1 MSATLKERDSFILYN
16 DKSEKGLA
24 CNQTSVSG
32 AVSQRACVYC
42 GARVVLN
49 PVADA
54 VHIVHGPIGCASY
67 TWDIRGSLSSGSELY
82 RNSYSTD
89 LGERDIIFGGE
100 DKLKAAI
107 DEAVKTL
114 NPSVIFVYAT
124 CVVGIIGDDIGGIC
138 RAAEKQYGIR
148 VIPVS
153 SSGFAGTKTSGYKA
167 ACDAIMELMGEP
179 EPECERDPLT
189 FNYMGDFNLAG
200 ELWIL
205 KNYFDEIGID
215 VIATITGDGR
225 CDDLMRAK
233 GAAHNIIQC
242 AGSMHYLASRMEDRY
257 SIPYTQVS
265 FFGLDDTTESLEEI
279 ARLTGSDTV
288 MERVQRLV
296 ARKKAEVEPIL
307 DRYRARLAG
316 KTAAIYVGGGFK
328 AISLIKQFN
337 SLGIKTVMV
346 GTQTGRPSEY
356 ETIKFLSDM
365 GTVIL
370 DDANPS
376 ELKHF
381 ITEKGADILVGG
393 VKERPL
399 AFKLGVA
406 FIDHNHERKH
416 PLAGF
421 EGAVNFAKEVDL
433 TVNSPV
439 WGMARE
445 GF

>member
-1 MSATLKERDSFILYN
+1 M
-16 DKSEKGLA
+16 
-24 CNQTSVSG
+24 
-32 AVSQRACVYC
+32 
-42 GARVVLN
+42 
-49 PVADA
+49 
-54 VHIVHGPIGCASY
+54 
-67 TWDIRGSLSSGSELY
+67 SGSELY

-89 LGERDIIFGGE
+89 LGESDIIFGGE
-100 DKLKAAI
+100 DKLRAAI
-107 DEAVKTL
+107 DEAVVTL
-114 NPSVIFVYAT
+114 DPGVIFVYAT

-138 RAAEKQYGIR
+138 RAAERQYGIR

-179 EPECERDPLT
+179 EPEPEPERDPLT

-205 KNYFDEIGID
+205 KNYFDEIGIRM
-215 VIATITGDGR
+215 IATITGDGR
-225 CDDLMRAK
+225 CEDLMRAK
-233 GAAHNIIQC
+233 SAAHNIIQC
-242 AGSMHYLASRMEDRY
+242 AGSMHYLASRMEERY
-257 SIPYTQVS
+257 GIPYTQVS

-279 ARLTGSDTV
+279 ARLTGSGAV
-288 MERVQRLV
+288 MERVQALV

-307 DRYRARLAG
+307 DHYRERLSG
-316 KTAAIYVGGGFK
+316 RTAAIYVGGGFK
-328 AISLIKQFN
+328 AISFIKQFN
-337 SLGIKTVMV
+337 SLDIKTVMV

-406 FIDHNHERKH
+406 FVDHNHERKH

-421 EGAVNFAKEVDL
+421 R
-433 TVNSPV
+433 
-439 WGMARE
+439 AR
-445 GF
+445 